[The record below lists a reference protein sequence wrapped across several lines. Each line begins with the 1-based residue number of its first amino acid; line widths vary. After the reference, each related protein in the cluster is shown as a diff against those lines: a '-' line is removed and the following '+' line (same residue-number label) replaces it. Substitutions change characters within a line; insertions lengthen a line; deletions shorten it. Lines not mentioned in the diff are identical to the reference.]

1 MKRPKPP
8 CQSAATLPDSSTDFQ
23 LLTSFYQLLLHQEK
37 MVHLL
42 GLLCGSRTVCVCGG
56 GGSTSKLQCVC
67 PCHRSIVTAR
77 SSFFGT
83 KQHEIRQALKHTL
96 GTQRMHSR
104 RFWFLFLIR
113 WQKRNE
119 ILSIR
124 SLVKVFIVPQTC
136 CLQSRLP
143 HCVRAQ
149 CQTNIFN
156 AFFCLIKHL
165 SNNSLCSN
173 QHCLHLLVLAG
184 GLPQSI
190 CIQSSSVSE
199 EQDRI
204 TGGTAFAIT
213 QHTIH
218 TTERNLL
225 VLYNASS
232 LETLQGICF
241 FIYRCLHLVITCN
254 LYKDPDTR

>member
-1 MKRPKPP
+1 MSQEHRRSSPMCFFFKFKLKFFWDKAARDPSGLEAHARH
-8 CQSAATLPDSSTDFQ
+8 SADAFTPLLVSFSH
-23 LLTSFYQLLLHQEK
+23 LLT
-37 MVHLL
+37 
-42 GLLCGSRTVCVCGG
+42 
-56 GGSTSKLQCVC
+56 
-67 PCHRSIVTAR
+67 
-77 SSFFGT
+77 
-83 KQHEIRQALKHTL
+83 
-96 GTQRMHSR
+96 
-104 RFWFLFLIR
+104 
-113 WQKRNE
+113 KRNE